1 MQPLYEVSLKLK
13 SHITQITV
21 FKIYISLLKLLQYLA
36 LILFINTQEGIYY
49 C

>member
-1 MQPLYEVSLKLK
+1 MQPLYEGSLKLK
-13 SHITQITV
+13 SYITQITV
-21 FKIYISLLKLLQYLA
+21 FKIYATLLKLSQYLA